1 MTRAEKPPSQLIE
14 SARSFLHRHRALA
27 SLAEWTHARDLLAIT
42 QRLPRIARIL
52 LTPPQRYRF
61 AHRGVGSTVSR
72 KAVVVGKSGIS
83 LGDNTHILGQAIV
96 QCGHHAFEKLAASPN
111 NPDRLMIGNNCSVQ
125 PYALVS
131 TCGGWIEIGDNCCVN
146 PFCVLYGYGGLR
158 IGNNVMIAN
167 SCAIVPQNHIIT
179 PGTGSLLGTGS
190 SGKGIRIHDNVWLG
204 SQVIVLDGVEIGEG
218 SVIAA
223 GAVVTSSI
231 PAGKIAAGVPAKV
244 IRDR

>member
-1 MTRAEKPPSQLIE
+1 
-14 SARSFLHRHRALA
+14 
-27 SLAEWTHARDLLAIT
+27 
-42 QRLPRIARIL
+42 
-52 LTPPQRYRF
+52 
-61 AHRGVGSTVSR
+61 
-72 KAVVVGKSGIS
+72 
-83 LGDNTHILGQAIV
+83 
-96 QCGHHAFEKLAASPN
+96 
-111 NPDRLMIGNNCSVQ
+111 
-125 PYALVS
+125 
-131 TCGGWIEIGDNCCVN
+131 
-146 PFCVLYGYGGLR
+146 VLYGYGGLR